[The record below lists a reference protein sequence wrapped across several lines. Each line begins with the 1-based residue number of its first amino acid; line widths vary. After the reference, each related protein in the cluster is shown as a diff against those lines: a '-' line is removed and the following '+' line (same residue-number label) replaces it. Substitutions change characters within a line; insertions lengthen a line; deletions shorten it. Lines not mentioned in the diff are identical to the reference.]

1 MIYPLRI
8 RLLLFVLT
16 AIVLSSACEQRSGT
30 GERLPARRVR
40 AGDIVLAD
48 DFTSMSARVVAG
60 STFATLL
67 RAQDIAVADVE
78 AIIQRAA
85 SVFDL
90 RKLRRDQPYRLDKW
104 LDGTLK
110 RFDYEIDG
118 DRLLRVS
125 REDADL
131 VVNLLPIEKT
141 RKVEVVRGRI
151 DSQTSSLVAAM
162 DTAGETIDLTLA
174 LADVFSG
181 DIDFNTDLQPGDR
194 FELLVEKQYRE
205 RSETGPDSE
214 EEVFAGYGPI
224 LAAQF
229 DNDGH
234 RFRAVR
240 FTREGGEP
248 GYFDE
253 KGTSMRRF
261 FLKSPLKFD
270 PVITS
275 NFSRSRLH
283 PVLHVYRAHLGVD
296 YRAAAGAPV
305 VAVANG
311 TVVSSGMNGGAG
323 RMVHLRHANGFETE
337 YLHLSSIA
345 VKRGAHV
352 RQGDL
357 IGRVGATGLATAPH
371 LDYRVKKNG
380 VFVNPVA
387 AHGAMPPAEP
397 IPQGQLAAFLAQ
409 SDRAFASFA
418 PRQVPAVVNAE
429 RVSNPNAP
437 VK

>member
-8 RLLLFVLT
+8 RLLLLVLT
-16 AIVLSSACEQRSGT
+16 VIVCSSACEKRSEV
-30 GERLPARRVR
+30 GEPPPDRRVR
-40 AGDIVLAD
+40 ADDIALAA

-60 STFATLL
+60 STFASLL
-67 RAQDIAVADVE
+67 HAQNVAVADVE
-78 AIIQRAA
+78 AIIRHAA
-85 SVFDL
+85 AVFDL

-125 REDADL
+125 REDTDL
-131 VVNLLPIEKT
+131 VVNVVPIEKT

-151 DSQTSSLVAAM
+151 DRQTSSLVAAM
-162 DTAGETIDLTLA
+162 DAAGETIDLTLA

-181 DIDFNTDLQPGDR
+181 DIDFNTDLQPGDQ
-194 FELLVEKQYRE
+194 FELLVEKQYRPRAE
-205 RSETGPDSE
+205 SAGGGE
-214 EEVFAGYGPI
+214 EIFAGYGPI
-224 LAAQF
+224 VAAQF

-234 RFRAVR
+234 RFRAMR
-240 FTREGGEP
+240 FTPEGSEP
-248 GYFDE
+248 AYFDE

-283 PVLHVYRAHLGVD
+283 PVLHEYRAHLGVD
-296 YRAAAGAPV
+296 YRAPAGAPV

-311 TVVSSGMNGGAG
+311 TVVSAGLNGGAG

-345 VKRGAHV
+345 VKNGAHV

-371 LDYRVKKNG
+371 LDYRVKRNG
-380 VFVNPVA
+380 TFVNPVA
-387 AHGAMPPAEP
+387 AHRAMPPAEP
-397 IPQGQLAAFLAQ
+397 IPQGQLAAFHAE

-418 PRQVPAVVNAE
+418 PPQVPAVANAE